1 MIRNVAILGATGSIG
16 TQALDLVLAAP
27 DRFVSHATIAQQTE
41 ECGLD
46 SYGVTRSILARWAE
60 RKAGA

>member
-1 MIRNVAILGATGSIG
+1 MLRLLEENHVPA
-16 TQALDLVLAAP
+16 DVLVLAAP

-46 SYGVTRSILARWAE
+46 SYGVTRSILARWTE

>member
-1 MIRNVAILGATGSIG
+1 MLRLLEENHVPA
-16 TQALDLVLAAP
+16 DVLVLAAP